1 MKIIIRYVSLLA
13 AGALLATTGCATP
26 RIALVSGD
34 AIPLKEYTL
43 QGTQKDKV
51 LVIPVKG
58 KISDDPKLGLLS
70 KKPSMVQEIVA
81 QLRKAEKDTRIGAI
95 LLKIDSPGGP
105 VTASDLLYHEISEYK
120 KRSGAKVVVS
130 IMNIAASGGYYIALP
145 ADFIVAHPTSVTGS
159 VGVIFLQPKVTGLM
173 EKIGVGVDV
182 NTSGKYKDAGSPF
195 RETLDEERKI
205 FQDLTDQLGNR
216 FIELVRVHR
225 NLDEKALAETA
236 TARIFLSDDA
246 LKLRLIDQIGYLSDA
261 IAKAKDLAGL
271 PQEARVVVYRR
282 IEYPNDTVYNTRIS
296 TDSDQ
301 KLTLVDIDLI
311 NAAGDMQA
319 GFYYLWP
326 RAVGK

>member
-1 MKIIIRYVSLLA
+1 MKMVIRYFSLLA
-13 AGALLATTGCATP
+13 VAVLAITGCATP
-26 RIALVSGD
+26 RISLVSGD

-58 KISDDPKLGLLS
+58 KISDDPKFGLLS

-81 QLRKAEKDTRIGAI
+81 QLRKAEKDKRIRAI

-130 IMNIAASGGYYIALP
+130 MMNMAASGGYYIALP
-145 ADFIVAHPTSVTGS
+145 ADFIVAHPTSITGS
-159 VGVIFLQPKVTGLM
+159 VGVIFLQPKVDGLM

-195 RETLDEERKI
+195 RETLEDERKI
-205 FQDLTDQLGNR
+205 FQDLTDRLGKR
-216 FIELVRVHR
+216 FVELVRVHR
-225 NLDEKALAETA
+225 NLDEQALAETA
-236 TARIFLSDDA
+236 TARIFLADDA
-246 LKLRLIDQIGYLSDA
+246 LKLRLIDQIGYLGDA

-271 PQEARVVVYRR
+271 PPDARVIVYRR
-282 IEYPNDTVYNTRIS
+282 IQYPNDTVYNTRVS
-296 TDSDQ
+296 AESDQ
-301 KLTLVDIDLI
+301 NLNLVNIDLM
-311 NAAGDMQA
+311 NVAGDMQA

-326 RAVGK
+326 TAVGK

>member
-1 MKIIIRYVSLLA
+1 MKIVTKYVILLA
-13 AGALLATTGCATP
+13 ASAVLAAGCATP

-58 KISDDPKLGLLS
+58 RISDDPKAGLLS

-81 QLRKAEKDTRIGAI
+81 QLRKAENDKRIRAV
-95 LLKIDSPGGP
+95 LLKIDSPGGS

-120 KRSGAKVVVS
+120 KRTGAKVVVS
-130 IMNIAASGGYYIALP
+130 MMNMAASGGYYIALP
-145 ADFIVAHPTSVTGS
+145 ADFIIAHPTSVTGS

-195 RETLDEERKI
+195 RETLEEERKI
-205 FQDLTDQLGNR
+205 FQDLTDQLGQR
-216 FIELVRVHR
+216 FVELVRVNR
-225 NLDEKALAETA
+225 NLDEKALAQTA
-236 TARIFLSDDA
+236 TARIFLADDA

-261 IAKAKDLAGL
+261 ITKAKDLAGL
-271 PQEARVVVYRR
+271 PPDARVVVYRR

-296 TDSDQ
+296 TGSDQ
-301 KLTLVDIDLI
+301 KLTLMDIDLM

-326 RAVGK
+326 TAVGD

>member
-1 MKIIIRYVSLLA
+1 MKIVTKYVILLA
-13 AGALLATTGCATP
+13 ASAVLAAGCATP

-58 KISDDPKLGLLS
+58 RISDDPKVGLLS

-81 QLRKAEKDTRIGAI
+81 QLRKAENDKRIRAV
-95 LLKIDSPGGP
+95 LLKIDSPGGS

-120 KRSGAKVVVS
+120 KRTGTKVVVS
-130 IMNIAASGGYYIALP
+130 MMNMAASGGYYIALP
-145 ADFIVAHPTSVTGS
+145 ADFIIAHPTSVTGS

-173 EKIGVGVDV
+173 KKIGVGVDV

-195 RETLDEERKI
+195 RETLEEERKI
-205 FQDLTDQLGNR
+205 FQDLTDQLGQR
-216 FIELVRVHR
+216 FVELVRVNR
-225 NLDEKALAETA
+225 NLDEKALAQTA
-236 TARIFLSDDA
+236 TARIFLADDA

-261 IAKAKDLAGL
+261 ITKAKDLAGL
-271 PQEARVVVYRR
+271 PPDARVVVYRR

-296 TDSDQ
+296 AGSDQ
-301 KLTLVDIDLI
+301 KLTLMDIDLM

-326 RAVGK
+326 TAVGD